1 MFKNR
6 AVVVRN
12 KTKSACG
19 AKNSIKCR
27 VIRRKDK
34 LKLDHKMVR
43 LNYDLVLDKTKLRL
57 ESETESQK

>member
-1 MFKNR
+1 M
-6 AVVVRN
+6 VRN